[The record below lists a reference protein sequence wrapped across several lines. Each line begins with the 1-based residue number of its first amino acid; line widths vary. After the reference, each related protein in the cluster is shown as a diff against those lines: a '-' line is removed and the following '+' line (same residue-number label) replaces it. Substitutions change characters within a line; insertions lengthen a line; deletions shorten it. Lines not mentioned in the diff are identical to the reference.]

1 MLKKIVL
8 GGLLV
13 GLIGTLIVGGVIRTA
28 DRLDGAAE
36 ASGQGNRRVAEAENA
51 SPPREDQGH
60 GNRRVAEAENA
71 SSPREGQGQ
80 GNRRVAE
87 AENNTLPRG
96 DQGLGNQGEGRAER
110 GYPNY
115 EDASHEWMEIE
126 GTVVQVPDEGVDLVI
141 DTREGD
147 VHVGTGPG
155 YLAQKD
161 YVLQTGESIRVV
173 GYWEDGEFKAAEI
186 TRTADG
192 ATISLRDEVGRPAWA
207 GQSSGRERD
216 TAGGGGGQADVEAW
230 IQLQGTVVSVDI
242 DTLLVELGS
251 GEQVSME
258 NRAWWFALEQGFS
271 VQAGDQVILSGFY
284 EGEDLEVGR
293 IENLTSGQSVL
304 IREQG
309 GRPMWAGGGRRGNG

>member
-1 MLKKIVL
+1 LRRQKKRHRPGEIK
-8 GGLLV
+8 GW
-13 GLIGTLIVGGVIRTA
+13 
-28 DRLDGAAE
+28 AAK
-36 ASGQGNRRVAEAENA
+36 GR
-51 SPPREDQGH
+51 
-60 GNRRVAEAENA
+60 
-71 SSPREGQGQ
+71 
-80 GNRRVAE
+80 
-87 AENNTLPRG
+87 
-96 DQGLGNQGEGRAER
+96 RAER

-115 EDASHEWMEIE
+115 EGAPQELIEIE

-141 DTREGD
+141 ETREGD
-147 VHVGTGPG
+147 VHVGTGPE
-155 YLAQKD
+155 YLAQQD
-161 YVLQTGESIRVV
+161 YVLQAGELIRVV

-186 TRTADG
+186 TRAADG
-192 ATISLRDEVGRPAWA
+192 ATISLRDEVGRPEWA

-216 TAGGGGGQADVEAW
+216 TGGLGAGQAGVEAW
-230 IQLQGTVVSVDI
+230 IQLQGAVVSVDM

-284 EGEDLEVGR
+284 KGEDLEVGR

-309 GRPMWAGGGRRGNG
+309 GRPMWAGANDGRGFCSVARRLGPATGPGGDHPLRGQAQPA

>member
-36 ASGQGNRRVAEAENA
+36 ANGQGNRRVAEAENA
-51 SPPREDQGH
+51 SSAREDQGH

-96 DQGLGNQGEGRAER
+96 DQGLGNQVEGRPER

-115 EDASHEWMEIE
+115 EDVSHEWMEIE
-126 GTVVQVPDEGVDLVI
+126 GTVVQVPGEGVDLLI
-141 DTREGD
+141 ETHEGKA
-147 VHVGTGPG
+147 HVGTGPE
-155 YLAQKD
+155 YLAQRG
-161 YVLQTGESIRVV
+161 YVLQTGELIRVV
-173 GYWEDGEFKAAEI
+173 GYWEDDEFKAAEI
-186 TRTADG
+186 TRAADG

-207 GQSSGRERD
+207 GQSSGRDRD
-216 TAGGGGGQADVEAW
+216 AASPRAGQADVDAW

-258 NRAWWFALEQGFS
+258 HRAWWFALEQGFS
-271 VQAGDQVILSGFY
+271 VQAGDQVVMSGFY
-284 EGEDLEVGR
+284 EGEDLEVGQ

-304 IREQG
+304 IREPG
-309 GRPMWAGGGRRGNG
+309 

>member
-36 ASGQGNRRVAEAENA
+36 ASGQGNRRVTEAE
-51 SPPREDQGH
+51 D
-60 GNRRVAEAENA
+60 A
-71 SSPREGQGQ
+71 SSPREDQGQ

-87 AENNTLPRG
+87 VEKITSPPG

-110 GYPNY
+110 RYPNY
-115 EDASHEWMEIE
+115 EDAPDEWMEIE
-126 GTVVQVPDEGVDLVI
+126 GTVAQVPDEGVELVI

-147 VHVGTGPG
+147 VTVGTGPG
-155 YLAQKD
+155 YLAQQG
-161 YVLQTGESIRVV
+161 YVLQAGEPVRVV

-186 TRTADG
+186 TRATDGTA
-192 ATISLRDEVGRPAWA
+192 ISLRDEVGRPAWA

-216 TAGGGGGQADVEAW
+216 TADPGAGQADVEAW
-230 IQLQGTVVSVDI
+230 IQLQGTVVSVDV

-271 VQAGDQVILSGFY
+271 VHAGDQVILSGFY

-293 IENLTSGQSVL
+293 IENLTSGQTVL
-304 IREQG
+304 IREPG